1 MRVCFISYIL
11 LNGNERTAL
20 WICNLLL
27 LWVIFYGYHLD
38 PKNYNTLKNGKKSF
52 NMVVLSCLKDEED
65 DEEETE
71 EETEDISEGETEA
84 TESVIVEEDDDEW
97 IEEERQS
104 GDGEVRKDLDH
115 LLFLIGF

>member
-1 MRVCFISYIL
+1 
-11 LNGNERTAL
+11 
-20 WICNLLL
+20 
-27 LWVIFYGYHLD
+27 
-38 PKNYNTLKNGKKSF
+38 
-52 NMVVLSCLKDEED
+52 MVVLSCLKDEED

-115 LLFLIGF
+115 LLFLIGFWTHSKLDPFSRNKKKTIFSVVMLIFNTHMCIGPYCTF